1 MRTPHF
7 LVWLLFLLP
16 GVCGAETVLQWREA
30 QAGGAAHATHRH
42 AAASGMRLLDGAGA
56 DTEIVLPTLEHR
68 PLAVAAGRA
77 LLKPT
82 GFDNYHLLL
91 ATRHSVN
98 RDETALRYQSF
109 SGRPSGHSP
118 AQLVNSSKVPLE
130 IRPLPLPR
138 EHSHYLAETVA
149 VFMVRFRERPL
160 ARHPI
165 GLETSN
171 GTRLFAVT
179 DDRGRFFLPLPD
191 DFSAAAAGRRR
202 GAPADFILTTRMKEG
217 EHEFYTTLSAA
228 YFRNPRHWQSSRR
241 GGWSALAGFMVGLG
255 LLLWVSRRKP
265 ASDIR
270 T

>member
-1 MRTPHF
+1 MRTTIPVVGL
-7 LVWLLFLLP
+7 LVMLP
-16 GVCGAETVLQWREA
+16 WVCGAEPALQWREA
-30 QAGGAAHATHRH
+30 QAGGAGHGMQHH
-42 AAASGMRLLDGAGA
+42 AAAAGVWLLEGEGAS
-56 DTEIVLPTLEHR
+56 TEIVLPTLEHR
-68 PLAVAAGRA
+68 QLAMAAGRA
-77 LLKPT
+77 VLKPT

-138 EHSHYLAETVA
+138 EHSHYIAETVA
-149 VFMVRFRERPL
+149 VFVVRFRERTL
-160 ARHPI
+160 AHQSI
-165 GLETSN
+165 GMETSN

-191 DFSAAAAGRRR
+191 DFGAAAAGRRQ
-202 GAPADFILTTRMKEG
+202 GAPADFILTTRTQEG
-217 EHEFYTTLSAA
+217 GHEFYTTLSAA
-228 YFRNPRHWQSSRR
+228 YFRNPKNWQSSRY
-241 GGWSALAGFMVGLG
+241 GMWSALAGFVVGLM
-255 LLLWVSRRKP
+255 LLQWASRRKS
-265 ASDIR
+265 ATDLG